1 MAGIDRQLL
10 DFIKKSKLSR
20 YQISKQCGVSQ
31 GILSRFVN
39 GTRDITL
46 ETAARIAKVLK
57 VKLVQDEKE
66 K

>member
-10 DFIKKSKLSR
+10 DFIKKSNLSR
-20 YQISKQCGVSQ
+20 YQISKLCGVSQ

-57 VKLVQDEKE
+57 VKLVQDEQE